1 MKTTSS
7 SSKKP
12 STKKAEAVDLSSFG
26 IAISNDDYKQ
36 LEVPQELKELLKDE
50 KFKVLFNKETGNPFL
65 KGNKGH
71 LLSLSFD
78 SVPDSKK
85 VYSFREL
92 QFVESSQGYKCWR
105 IF

>member
-7 SSKKP
+7 SSKKV
-12 STKKAEAVDLSSFG
+12 SASKKAEIDLSSFG

-36 LEVPQELKELLKDE
+36 LEVPEELKTLLKDE

>member
-7 SSKKP
+7 SSKKA

-36 LEVPQELKELLKDE
+36 LEVPEELKTLLKDE

-85 VYSFREL
+85 IYSFREL
-92 QFVESSQGYKCWR
+92 QFVKSSQGYKCWR

>member
-7 SSKKP
+7 SSKKA
-12 STKKAEAVDLSSFG
+12 SAKKAATVDLSSCG

-85 VYSFREL
+85 VYAFREL
-92 QFVESSQGYKCWR
+92 QFVENSNGYKCWR

>member
-7 SSKKP
+7 SSKKS
-12 STKKAEAVDLSSFG
+12 STKKVEKVDLSSFG

-92 QFVESSQGYKCWR
+92 QFVENNQHYKCWR

>member
-7 SSKKP
+7 SSKKA
-12 STKKAEAVDLSSFG
+12 SAKKANAVDLSSFG

-78 SVPDSKK
+78 SVPDPKK

-92 QFVESSQGYKCWR
+92 QFVESSQGYRCWR

>member
-7 SSKKP
+7 SSKKI
-12 STKKAEAVDLSSFG
+12 SSAKAKELDLSSFG

-50 KFKVLFNKETGNPFL
+50 KFKVLYNRENGNPFL

-85 VYSFREL
+85 IYSFREL

>member
-7 SSKKP
+7 SSKKS

-85 VYSFREL
+85 VYAFREL
-92 QFVESSQGYKCWR
+92 QFVENSNGYKCWR

>member
-1 MKTTSS
+1 MKATSS
-7 SSKKP
+7 SSKKS

-36 LEVPQELKELLKDE
+36 LEVPEELKTLLKDE
-50 KFKVLFNKETGNPFL
+50 KFKVLFNKKTGNPFL
-65 KGNKGH
+65 KGNKRH
-71 LLSLSFD
+71 ILSLSFD

-85 VYSFREL
+85 VYCFHEL
-92 QFVESSQGYKCWR
+92 QFVKNSNGYKCWR

>member
-7 SSKKP
+7 SSKKS
-12 STKKAEAVDLSSFG
+12 STKKVEKVDLSSFG

-50 KFKVLFNKETGNPFL
+50 KFKVLFNKENGNPFL